1 MIHIGDARGWLQT
14 EFANLPDAYADNGFV
29 YCFTR
34 SLFDRGIS
42 KPDTY
47 DEDTVDNI
55 LEDMKKQKTNEV
67 EEKPNI
73 IFIQLE
79 SFMDLKRM
87 QGVTYSEEPTP
98 VYSSLRK
105 TCPGGFLKVPSVG
118 AGTANTEFEILTGM
132 TLDYFG
138 AGEYP
143 YKTVLQDETCE
154 SMAYNL
160 RELGYRTGVLHN
172 LSLIHI

>member
-55 LEDMKKQKTNEV
+55 LEDMKKQN
-67 EEKPNI
+67 NI
-73 IFIQLE
+73 FH
-79 SFMDLKRM
+79 
-87 QGVTYSEEPTP
+87 
-98 VYSSLRK
+98 
-105 TCPGGFLKVPSVG
+105 KVKDC
-118 AGTANTEFEILTGM
+118 F
-132 TLDYFG
+132 
-138 AGEYP
+138 
-143 YKTVLQDETCE
+143 KKK
-154 SMAYNL
+154 
-160 RELGYRTGVLHN
+160 
-172 LSLIHI
+172 